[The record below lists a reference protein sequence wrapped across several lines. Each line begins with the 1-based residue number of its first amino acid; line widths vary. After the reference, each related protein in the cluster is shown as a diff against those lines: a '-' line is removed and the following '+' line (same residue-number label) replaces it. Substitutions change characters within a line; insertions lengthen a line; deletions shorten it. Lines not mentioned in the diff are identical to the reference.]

1 MNKEDLK
8 ISQADFDKTKVSRLS
23 DRPNVGYGYG
33 GRALSAQELKERY
46 DASAVLI
53 REHFNALID
62 ALAGVDENGERIP
75 GVADLIMTGIA
86 AGYSLGDLF
95 SGLGDGSAM
104 QYIKAGIENYS
115 VKGYLQ
121 YLATRLADKLEGS
134 RIEATA
140 QMLENGKAPTVS
152 VRMDG
157 QGEDK
162 TVRFDFG
169 IPEGKEGKEGP
180 QGIPGEKG
188 ENGDPGIVELADELG
203 DSESMALSQK
213 ATTRELKNIKNDSSN
228 ALKGTATGEA
238 VRMEDVSPVAHEM
251 AVKVRSKNLCPI
263 ASIDTTSNATG
274 YINLTG
280 FGHGIYTLSADI
292 TKYEDDDA
300 TNTRIGLNIV
310 YMDGTSD
317 QFAGSKDASCGE
329 CDGVTRR
336 KSVTATTNP
345 QKEIKHIALR
355 LLDYSSTTTRN
366 AKAENILL
374 ETGETATEYTP
385 YIEDVSTVKVLKFGK
400 NLIDLTNWVNSSTKA
415 TYTIDGDSLRI
426 DKSVSGNA
434 PSVLYDLGRCNQFSG
449 KKLTVSCILTDI
461 GGAETNNN
469 AAMQLVIGNPFV
481 SASSTITLYS
491 LTVYQIDAGSAN
503 SSTVVIPHD
512 EADRHLYLRVYPTK
526 ATSAGD
532 YAVFSNIQVEAGDT
546 ATEYEPYIEP
556 TEHAVNA
563 DGTAA
568 GVTSLS
574 PTTTLMTDVEGAIID
589 VEYNRDLNKA
599 FDELKNAIL
608 ALGGNV

>member
-1 MNKEDLK
+1 MNKDDLK

-62 ALAGVDENGERIP
+62 ALAGMDENGERTE
-75 GVADLIMTGIA
+75 GVADLILTGIA
-86 AGYSLGDLF
+86 ASYTLADLF
-95 SGLGDGSAM
+95 AGLGDGSAM
-104 QYIKAGIENYS
+104 QYIKAGIDNYS

-188 ENGDPGIVELADELG
+188 DPGIVELADELG

-213 ATTRELKNIKNDSSN
+213 ATTREIQKVKNDSSN

-238 VRMEDVSPVAHEM
+238 VRMDDVSPVAHEM
-251 AVKVRSKNLCPI
+251 AVKVRSENLCPI
-263 ASIDTTSNATG
+263 ASIDTNVNATG
-274 YINLTG
+274 YINITG
-280 FGHGIYTLSADI
+280 FEHGTYTLSADI

-345 QKEIKHIALR
+345 QKEIKHLALR
-355 LLDYSSTTTRN
+355 LLDYSTATTRN

-374 ETGETATEYTP
+374 KRGATDTGYTP
-385 YIEDVSTVKVLKFGK
+385 YIEDLSAVKVLKFGK
-400 NLIDLTNWVNSSTKA
+400 NLLPYPYDFTTQSKGGVNCLIAEDGHISLSGTATVTASFEVKKFKVKKGVEYTLSLDLDSSHFSSKTCQVWLK
-415 TYTIDGDSLRI
+415 TDS
-426 DKSVSGNA
+426 G
-434 PSVLYDLGRCNQFSG
+434 VLVD
-449 KKLTVSCILTDI
+449 
-461 GGAETNNN
+461 
-469 AAMQLVIGNPFV
+469 
-481 SASSTITLYS
+481 
-491 LTVYQIDAGSAN
+491 
-503 SSTVVIPHD
+503 
-512 EADRHLYLRVYPTK
+512 HLYLICKDRPKTFIPLADGNVTLL
-526 ATSAGD
+526 
-532 YAVFSNIQVEAGDT
+532 IQVYVGYTVGLHFKALLELGNT
-546 ATEYEPYIEP
+546 ATDHEQYIEP
-556 TEHAVNA
+556 TEYTVNA
-563 DGTAA
+563 DGTVA

-589 VEYNRDLNKA
+589 VEYNRDINKA
-599 FDELKNAIL
+599 FDELKNAII